1 MWTPVYPVL
10 FRSRLL
16 LYCAFHSVSDKT
28 MKFCFVVLI
37 APLLALCKVPRSLVV
52 WHGLGEFLL
61 LIGLELGLTDSTGD
75 SYNSTGMLEFQELV
89 KQVHPGIFVH
99 SVYIDRDLENDR
111 RAGFVS
117 EIRKFLLAD
126 I

>member
-1 MWTPVYPVL
+1 
-10 FRSRLL
+10 
-16 LYCAFHSVSDKT
+16 

-37 APLLALCKVPRSLVV
+37 AAPLLALCKLPRSLVV
-52 WHGLGEFLL
+52 WHGLGELLL
-61 LIGLELGLTDSTGD
+61 LIGLELELTDSTGD

-117 EIRKFLLAD
+117 
-126 I
+126 